1 MHEAGYDRAALLGSR
16 IAQLAFDR
24 GVLLTLSIL
33 VVYLWV
39 APEHIVFGDNAELS
53 SLGALGGAAHPSG
66 YPLYVMWL
74 RAWSWLP
81 AASPAHAAAMAT
93 AILAA
98 LQALV
103 LHAACRAWGARPF
116 AATLAVGVFAAGPI
130 ALRIH
135 SEAEVFALNGLVVA
149 AVLWLAAATGP
160 ARGLTRIAVLGLVA
174 GLGLSNHLTCVLV
187 TPIGVLGVLRGV
199 RESRRSVPFSVVVAL
214 AGLGVGLLP
223 YLYLLVTPATW
234 VSWGSIDSL
243 GALVRHFTRADY
255 GPPGQFSPRGVD
267 VDVDVNLLSLAR
279 STARTYLWILPVVGG
294 AALGYFAAVR
304 DRFESRVAWS
314 VLATSWLLAGPLLAS
329 RFNIRPAGIGLYVV
343 QRFHLLSLLIL
354 AVPIAVGLDRL
365 VGKRLA
371 GLSQRFWGSV
381 LVRGLLT
388 VGGFLGL
395 VSLSLPELARGHSR
409 AIEQGLVNMLRTL
422 PPDSIVI
429 GATDEFHFG
438 MGYLQGVLGE
448 RADVAIIVPPQLG
461 LAFYRE
467 RVRRRAGISVDRPEA
482 NEKLSVQVAE
492 RALATGRPVFI
503 DPYQANIATSF
514 PTYPYGLVFRVL
526 PRGSTPPPITEVL
539 AENRTLYARY
549 VLDYPIPGPDDQLAT
564 QFHIH
569 YARAWRII
577 GDALARSGRRDD
589 EAFARQMAEA
599 LAPR

>member
-1 MHEAGYDRAALLGSR
+1 M
-16 IAQLAFDR
+16 
-24 GVLLTLSIL
+24 
-33 VVYLWV
+33 VYLWV

-53 SLGALGGAAHPSG
+53 ALGSLGGAAHPSG

-103 LHAACRAWGARPF
+103 LHAACRAWGARPL
-116 AATLAVGVFAAGPI
+116 AATLAVGVFAAGPL

-135 SEAEVFALNGLVVA
+135 SEAEVFALNGLAVA
-149 AVLWLAAATGP
+149 AVLWLAAAAGP
-160 ARGLTRIAVLGLVA
+160 VRGLTRIALLGLVA

-199 RESRRSVPFSVVVAL
+199 RESRRSIPLGVVVVL
-214 AGLGVGLLP
+214 AGLVVGLLP

-234 VSWGSIDSL
+234 VSWGSIDDL
-243 GALVRHFTRADY
+243 GALIRHFMRADY

-267 VDVDVNLLSLAR
+267 VDIGVSLLSLAR

-294 AALGYFAAVR
+294 VALGYFAAVR
-304 DRFESRVAWS
+304 ERSESRVAWS
-314 VLATSWLLAGPLLAS
+314 LLAVSWLLAGPILVS
-329 RFNIRPAGIGLYVV
+329 RFNIRPVGIGLYIV
-343 QRFHLLSLLIL
+343 QRFHLLSLLIF
-354 AVPIAVGLDRL
+354 AVPLAVGLDRL
-365 VGKRLA
+365 VGERLA
-371 GLSQRFWGSV
+371 RLSQRYWSSS

-422 PPDSIVI
+422 PPSAIVI

-438 MGYLQGVLGE
+438 LGYLQGVLGE
-448 RADVAIIVPPQLG
+448 RLDVAVIVPSQLG
-461 LAFYRE
+461 LPFYRE
-467 RVRRRAGISVDRPEA
+467 RVERRAGIVIERPEA
-482 NEKLSVQVAE
+482 DEKLSVVVAE

-526 PRGSTPPPITEVL
+526 PRGSTPPPIEEVFV
-539 AENRTLYARY
+539 ENKALYARY
-549 VLDYPIPGPDDQLAT
+549 VLDYPVPGPDDQLAT
-564 QFHIH
+564 QFHTH
-569 YARAWRII
+569 YARAWKII
-577 GDALARSGRRDD
+577 ADALADKGRHDD
-589 EAFARQMAEA
+589 AAVARQLAEA
-599 LAPR
+599 LEPQ